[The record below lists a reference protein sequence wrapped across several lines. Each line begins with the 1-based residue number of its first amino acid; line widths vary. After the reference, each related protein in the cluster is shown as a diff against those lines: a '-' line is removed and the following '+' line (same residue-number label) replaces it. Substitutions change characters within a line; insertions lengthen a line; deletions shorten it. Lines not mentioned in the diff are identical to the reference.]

1 MKAQS
6 QYNKKRIQ
14 NKKKKH
20 GNGIFITK
28 KRKNKSQDGNLI
40 PIFLKIIFV

>member
-6 QYNKKRIQ
+6 QYNEKRIQ

-28 KRKNKSQDGNLI
+28 KRKTN
-40 PIFLKIIFV
+40 

>member
-14 NKKKKH
+14 NKKKH

-28 KRKNKSQDGNLI
+28 KRENKSEDGNLI